1 MTPSSTSRYTCVV
14 SSPSNHALLVEDDLG
29 DILLIQRALER
40 GHFAVT
46 LHVVQS
52 GQEALDFLHC
62 RGGHSDAPRPQL
74 IILDQHMRGM
84 SGLDVLN
91 AIKADVRLASIPV
104 VVLSTSHAEDDVVEA
119 YRARGNCYVCKPI
132 GLSRVIQDILH
143 YFTNVALPPP

>member
-1 MTPSSTSRYTCVV
+1 
-14 SSPSNHALLVEDDLG
+14 
-29 DILLIQRALER
+29 
-40 GHFAVT
+40 
-46 LHVVQS
+46 
-52 GQEALDFLHC
+52 
-62 RGGHSDAPRPQL
+62 
-74 IILDQHMRGM
+74 M

-143 YFTNVALPPP
+143 YFTTVALPPP